1 MATIE
6 TFHHI
11 IAETGVTQIILQ
23 IFQIRFDHLLH
34 IFALVVDVTATSKVG
49 SLIIV
54 LAEAYPVCGSLGCC
68 CSAIIILADVCRL
81 HLVGH
86 SLVGFCREGE
96 PAVCIAVVDDYI
108 SNSTYTSG
116 FKLSNQ
122 TSELSLRSERRVLI
136 KIVIWHITHHLSG
149 LHTFSALWKPNKVDI
164 TFQLISLLL

>member
-34 IFALVVDVTATSKVG
+34 IFALVVDVTATSEVCTF
-49 SLIIV
+49 IIV
-54 LAEAYPVCGSLGCC
+54 LAEAYTIFGCLCSSL
-68 CSAIIILADVCRL
+68 STIIILADVCRL

-86 SLVGFCREGE
+86 SLVCFSRECI
-96 PAVCIAVVDDYI
+96 PALRIAVVDDYI

-149 LHTFSALWKPNKVDI
+149 LYTFSALWKPNKVDI

>member
-1 MATIE
+1 MVAIE

-34 IFALVVDVTATSKVG
+34 IFALVVDVTATSEVCTF
-49 SLIIV
+49 INV

-68 CSAIIILADVCRL
+68 SSAIIILADVCRL

-86 SLVGFCREGE
+86 SLICFSRECI
-96 PAVCIAVVDDYI
+96 PALRIAVVDDYI

-149 LHTFSALWKPNKVDI
+149 LQTFSALWKPNKVDI